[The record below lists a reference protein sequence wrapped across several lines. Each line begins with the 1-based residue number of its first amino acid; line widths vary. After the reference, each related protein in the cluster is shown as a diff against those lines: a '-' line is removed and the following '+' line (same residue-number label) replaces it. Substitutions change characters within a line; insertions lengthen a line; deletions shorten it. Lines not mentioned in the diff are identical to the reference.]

1 MIEFT
6 GERVV
11 PGQVGEDL
19 WNQHVA
25 RYTFA
30 ARFAKGR
37 RALDAGCGSGYGSAR
52 LAMEALRVVA
62 VDISAEAI
70 DYARQHYAMPNLR
83 FLRASCTQLPLAEA
97 SLDLAVAFEVIEHLQ
112 DWPAFLEEMRRVT
125 APDGLFIVS
134 TPNQAYYGASR
145 GHAEPNPHH
154 VHEFDFQEFRQE
166 LRKRFP
172 YVTIALQNHAEGLVF
187 QPPQVFSQ
195 AEAHVEGSAGTPE
208 ESHFFIALCSK
219 AAPVE
224 FRTLVYVPRAANIL
238 RERELH
244 IQRLEGELE
253 EKNRCLAEALAD
265 RQKLV
270 EMFRQQNEELERQ
283 NQWAKA
289 LDAQLSSARERVVAL
304 QQELAE
310 HQAAAREVAAG
321 YEAKVQELDEEVRK
335 RTEWALET
343 ERRLTSELTARCQE
357 LADCVRLLDTAEA
370 TVEERTWWG
379 QRLEAELR
387 EAETQL
393 SMARASRWLRLGRA
407 LGLGP
412 PLGDR

>member
-1 MIEFT
+1 
-6 GERVV
+6 
-11 PGQVGEDL
+11 
-19 WNQHVA
+19 
-25 RYTFA
+25 
-30 ARFAKGR
+30 
-37 RALDAGCGSGYGSAR
+37 
-52 LAMEALRVVA
+52 
-62 VDISAEAI
+62 
-70 DYARQHYAMPNLR
+70 
-83 FLRASCTQLPLAEA
+83 
-97 SLDLAVAFEVIEHLQ
+97 
-112 DWPAFLEEMRRVT
+112 
-125 APDGLFIVS
+125 
-134 TPNQAYYGASR
+134 
-145 GHAEPNPHH
+145 
-154 VHEFDFQEFRQE
+154 
-166 LRKRFP
+166 
-172 YVTIALQNHAEGLVF
+172 
-187 QPPQVFSQ
+187 
-195 AEAHVEGSAGTPE
+195 VESSAGTPE

-253 EKNRCLAEALAD
+253 EKNRWLAEALAD

-343 ERRLTSELTARCQE
+343 ERRLTTELTARCQE
-357 LADCVRLLDTAEA
+357 LAECVRLLDTAEA